1 MTKKEK
7 VLLIICVVAFLVAC
21 IMVFP
26 TMGREID
33 CRGEVKSINYD
44 EAEHCYYIRV
54 LGSADDVEYNIR
66 ATQNTRVTYI
76 TYNGKRSSVEK
87 IQVGNVISLNYR
99 GKWKNKD
106 TVLRAKWIVI
116 EY

>member
-1 MTKKEK
+1 MMKKEK
-7 VLLIICVVAFLVAC
+7 ILLIFCVVAFLVAC

-26 TMGREID
+26 TMGRVID
-33 CRGEVKSINYD
+33 CRGEVKLINYD
-44 EAEHCYYIRV
+44 EAERCYYIRV
-54 LGSADDVEYNIR
+54 LGSADGVEYNIR
-66 ATQNTRVTYI
+66 ATRNTRV

>member
-1 MTKKEK
+1 MMKKENI
-7 VLLIICVVAFLVAC
+7 LLIFCVVAFLVAC

-26 TMGREID
+26 TMGRVVD

-54 LGSADDVEYNIR
+54 RGSADGAEYNIR
-66 ATQNTRVTYI
+66 ATRNTRVTYD
-76 TYNGKRSSVEK
+76 GKRSSVEK

-106 TVLRAKWIVI
+106 TVLRAKWIII

>member
-1 MTKKEK
+1 MDWL
-7 VLLIICVVAFLVAC
+7 VLIRTIV
-21 IMVFP
+21 
-26 TMGREID
+26 
-33 CRGEVKSINYD
+33 NYD

-54 LGSADDVEYNIR
+54 LGSADGAEYDIR
-66 ATQNTRVTYI
+66 ATRNTRVTYD
-76 TYNGKRSSVEK
+76 GKRSSVEK